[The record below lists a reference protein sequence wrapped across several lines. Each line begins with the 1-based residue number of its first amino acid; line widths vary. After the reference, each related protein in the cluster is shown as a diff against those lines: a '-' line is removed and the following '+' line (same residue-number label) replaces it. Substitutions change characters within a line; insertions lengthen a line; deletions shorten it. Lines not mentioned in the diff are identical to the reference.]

1 MKSKKVKSIYE
12 GPTRFTPVGESAT
25 KQSFKEEVD
34 INNIVKRFTKGM
46 GLENMQG
53 SPLSEKNFGDFSDVP
68 DLRTLYD
75 RMQNAEESFYR
86 LPSKVRMKFDN
97 DPLDFIDFASNPD
110 NLDEMRELGL
120 AKEVAN
126 TQATPAATHEAEA
139 E

>member
-1 MKSKKVKSIYE
+1 
-12 GPTRFTPVGESAT
+12 
-25 KQSFKEEVD
+25 
-34 INNIVKRFTKGM
+34 
-46 GLENMQG
+46 
-53 SPLSEKNFGDFSDVP
+53 
-68 DLRTLYD
+68 
-75 RMQNAEESFYR
+75 MQNAEESFYR